1 LVAVTTCQDG
11 IVLTNT
17 LNEMDGQVATTR
29 HDAITVRIGPALRTV
44 QEVYTRHM
52 YRECV
57 GNYRQVLQAE
67 LGKLFPNI
75 TEDVSEDQFV
85 SAAKNIF
92 R

>member
-1 LVAVTTCQDG
+1 
-11 IVLTNT
+11 
-17 LNEMDGQVATTR
+17 
-29 HDAITVRIGPALRTV
+29 
-44 QEVYTRHM
+44 M

-75 TEDVSEDQFV
+75 MEDVSEEQFV